1 MTTITSQDGRDHD
14 ERVHA
19 IGAVLSASL
28 ILSGLLLGAALVA
41 SQVVDLVT
49 WAFAGR

>member
-19 IGAVLSASL
+19 IGAVLAAGGILTALL
-28 ILSGLLLGAALVA
+28 IGCAFVLSQLIDVA
-41 SQVVDLVT
+41 G
-49 WAFAGR
+49 WAFGGH